1 MYQYIYQIST
11 KPIERNEWTG
21 LHFFEDQPLPAA
33 DSITA
38 AINRAKAVSV
48 LGDWLQQHCLGR
60 LSGEAFRL
68 NTNVRTIYFKKRFQQ
83 FKNALGDM
91 QMVSEDQF
99 INHYYEVE
107 NLILRLNES
116 FCNQYDTYFILDRN
130 APIPLDQFIRIARTS
145 TPYYVG
151 AVLDY
156 HY

>member
-1 MYQYIYQIST
+1 M
-11 KPIERNEWTG
+11 
-21 LHFFEDQPLPAA
+21 
-33 DSITA
+33 
-38 AINRAKAVSV
+38 